1 MSGRLRIHDLK
12 HKCGNRP
19 SGRRRELGD
28 RQDLLG
34 HESERITTDYSAP
47 DIARLTEAA
56 NKVCEQRH
64 PVLRVVVPQAVMQ
77 KSRRD

>member
-34 HESERITTDYSAP
+34 HESERITTDQIVDQLLDA
-47 DIARLTEAA
+47 
-56 NKVCEQRH
+56 V
-64 PVLRVVVPQAVMQ
+64 PVPRSGLR
-77 KSRRD
+77 